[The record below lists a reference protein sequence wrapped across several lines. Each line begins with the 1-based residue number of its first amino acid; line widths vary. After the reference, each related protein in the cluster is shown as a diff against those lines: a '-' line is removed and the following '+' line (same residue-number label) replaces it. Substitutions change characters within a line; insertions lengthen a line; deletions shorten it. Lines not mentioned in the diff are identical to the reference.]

1 MSLKKAIGR
10 LSRDKSSSPR
20 ASAIYKRTIMGGGG
34 GGGGGGDLFKE
45 ENFMASYGGV

>member
-34 GGGGGGDLFKE
+34 VGVGGDLFKE